1 MTPRSIHALPHGGL
15 TELAL
20 AGFGEGAGHSPL
32 YQTIRRDNT
41 PSRVL
46 YYRSPTA
53 NPAEVAGQGLQCRRQ
68 HHAPE
73 NSSGPRWTAGAPRGR
88 VSDLADKLTGDLQI
102 NSVCSWT
109 RERSRCCL
117 NSSEADPERSHNKQ
131 TSLFNVLAGSR
142 QSRELDDRWNFQS
155 GGCVISAA
163 AILSRVCEDN
173 EESRHGL
180 D

>member
-1 MTPRSIHALPHGGL
+1 VAPRSIHALPHGGL

-117 NSSEADPERSHNKQ
+117 NSSLAARFVDAVRFTSSRTARERH
-131 TSLFNVLAGSR
+131 TGVCPLCL
-142 QSRELDDRWNFQS
+142 ES
-155 GGCVISAA
+155 GTRRSTTRD
-163 AILSRVCEDN
+163 LSERAMVN
-173 EESRHGL
+173 EEPSMGHVG
-180 D
+180 

>member
-1 MTPRSIHALPHGGL
+1 MRHLENESVPHKESQKIPAFQVLAPANRFSRLANLPD
-15 TELAL
+15 
-20 AGFGEGAGHSPL
+20 GH
-32 YQTIRRDNT
+32 
-41 PSRVL
+41 
-46 YYRSPTA
+46 
-53 NPAEVAGQGLQCRRQ
+53 
-68 HHAPE
+68 
-73 NSSGPRWTAGAPRGR
+73 
-88 VSDLADKLTGDLQI
+88 
-102 NSVCSWT
+102 
-109 RERSRCCL
+109 
-117 NSSEADPERSHNKQ
+117 SEADPERSHNKQ